1 MALTDESNGTG
12 MVMPVQPMGGGYGG
26 YGYPMAYP
34 VMPYGNGGFGNGFD
48 GLGGDWIVLF
58 LFAMMFGGWGNGFG
72 GGFGGWGGGFGNMFE
87 FPWLLNGQNGIN
99 NNVNDGFRTAQLSDS
114 VTSVRDAVS
123 GLSTQ
128 LCQCCGDT
136 QMALAN
142 GFANV
147 NTNVSNGFAG
157 VNLGIANGTAA
168 IQNSLCN
175 GFNGV
180 NQSVNNAQN
189 AIAQQMYT
197 NQISDLE
204 RSFAAQTANTAGLTN
219 LSAQL
224 AQCCCDNRS
233 ATQDLKY
240 VVATENCADRTQA
253 MQNTRDIIDAQ
264 TRSTQAVLDKLC
276 QLELDNYKNQVD
288 AKNDQIAQLRQ
299 EVLYARG
306 QASQVDQTA
315 RILAGQA
322 AEIDGVYNRLKN
334 CPVNTVP
341 VYGNQPI
348 FTCPQSSNSFGC
360 GCGSL

>member
-1 MALTDESNGTG
+1 MAITDDN
-12 MVMPVQPMGGGYGG
+12 MVLPVQPLYNGGGYNNNGGLFGGGDSWLGILFLIALLNGGWGGFGGFGGGYGAMMG
-26 YGYPMAYP
+26 MGMMDGGFGLYPWLNNSQNI
-34 VMPYGNGGFGNGFD
+34 NGGFRDQMLNTSVNG
-48 GLGGDWIVLF
+48 IQ
-58 LFAMMFGGWGNGFG
+58 NSITSGFG
-72 GGFGGWGGGFGNMFE
+72 DV
-87 FPWLLNGQNGIN
+87 Q
-99 NNVNDGFRTAQLSDS
+99 TA
-114 VTSVRDAVS
+114 
-123 GLSTQ
+123 
-128 LCQCCGDT
+128 LCG
-136 QMALAN
+136 
-142 GFANV
+142 
-147 NTNVSNGFAG
+147 GFAG
-157 VNLGIANGTAA
+157 VNQNISNGTAA
-168 IQNSLCN
+168 IQNGMCN

-180 NQSVNNAQN
+180 NQSINGAQS
-189 AIAQQMYT
+189 AITQQMYT

-224 AQCCCDNRS
+224 AQIGCDNKS

-240 VVATENCADRTQA
+240 VVASENCADRTQA

-276 QLELDNYKNQVD
+276 QLELDNYKSQVD

-299 EVLYARG
+299 EVIYARG

-348 FTCPQSSNSFGC
+348 FTCPQSNNYGC
-360 GCGSL
+360 GCGAA